1 MKIIPLD
8 SDDDI
13 VSICDRLDWAG
24 EDQVLLVL
32 PPEDG
37 GVLAEGLDLVR
48 LRRHADGRRI
58 EVGLVTAVSPISHQA
73 KALGIPTF
81 VTVAAAEKSRRGW
94 WRGRRRSE
102 IVGLPTIGGITA
114 ADLRPE
120 PMAAGDKKEAK
131 RRSTPLNSPSLWTL
145 RYLSILLFFLAVALV
160 FVAFAYLV
168 PGATVTLSP
177 EVASISVTQQILV
190 DPFIEAV
197 DYGRFAIPGRVLQV
211 DQSWQTDVETSG
223 VIEVPSAS
231 ARGKV
236 VFANR
241 LDEDVTVPAGTRV
254 STSEGSNVVF
264 QTLAEAVVPGVE
276 GGTAEVDVIAIE
288 PGSQGNVAANLIN
301 KIEGSLAIQFE
312 VRNLEPTTG
321 GGVRETPAV
330 TEADQARLRSQ
341 VLQFLQAASV
351 SEMEA
356 QLTAREFLARDSLR
370 VVNVDSETF
379 SHFPGEQTGRVALEI
394 RAQVAGTA
402 VDTTEAS
409 GIVYEAL
416 AAQVPD
422 GFTLVP
428 ESIQFA
434 SGDVI
439 GVDEAG
445 RVTFEMIGEAVVV
458 PELELAEALAAIAGQ
473 EPDIAIAYLYQELPL
488 RAIPEIRVWPNWFN
502 RLPFLEARIEVETV
516 NSEQ

>member
-1 MKIIPLD
+1 MKVISLD

-13 VSICDRLDWAG
+13 VSICDRLDWSG
-24 EDQVLLVL
+24 EKQVLLVL
-32 PPEDG
+32 PEDG

-48 LRRHADGRRI
+48 LRRHADWRRI
-58 EVGLVTAVSPISHQA
+58 EVGLVTAVSPLSQQA
-73 KALGIPTF
+73 KALGLPTF
-81 VTVAAAEKSRRGW
+81 TTVESAETSRRGW

-102 IVGLPTIGGITA
+102 IVGLPTIGGVTA

-120 PMAAGDKKEAK
+120 PMAEADKEEAR

-145 RYLSILLFFLAVALV
+145 RYLSILLFFLAMALV

-168 PGATVTLSP
+168 PGATVTLTP
-177 EVASISVTQQILV
+177 EVAPIFVTQEILV

-197 DYGRFAIPGRVLQV
+197 DYGRFAVPGRVLQV

-231 ARGKV
+231 ARGQV
-236 VFANR
+236 IFANR
-241 LDEDVTVPAGTRV
+241 LEEEVTVPAGTRV

-264 QTLAEAVVPGVE
+264 QTLADAVVPGVE
-276 GGTAEVDVIAIE
+276 GGTTEVDVIAIE
-288 PGSQGNVAANLIN
+288 PGPQGNVAANLIN
-301 KIEGSLAIQFE
+301 KIEGALGIQLE
-312 VRNLEPTTG
+312 VRNLEPIDG

-330 TEADQARLRSQ
+330 TEADQERLRSQ

-356 QLTAREFLARDSLR
+356 QLTEREFLARDSLR

-379 SHFPGEQTGRVALEI
+379 SHFPGEQANRVALEM
-394 RAQVAGTA
+394 RAEVAGTA
-402 VDTTEAS
+402 VNTTDAS

-416 AAQVPD
+416 AAQVPE
-422 GFTLVP
+422 GHTLVP
-428 ESIQFA
+428 DSIKFG

-445 RVTFEMIGEAVVV
+445 RVTFEMIGEAVVA
-458 PELELAEALAAIAGQ
+458 PELNLADALETIAGQ
-473 EPDIAIAYLYQELPL
+473 RPDIAVAYLYQELPL
-488 RAIPEIRVWPNWFN
+488 QEIPQIRVWPNWFN
-502 RLPFLEARIEVETV
+502 RLPFLATRIETDVRVEP
-516 NSEQ
+516 